1 VRVKSTEDGNRID
14 FSIFHHASVG
24 VGESEEI
31 GGGIKLFD
39 EIPRIPQTQ

>member
-1 VRVKSTEDGNRID
+1 
-14 FSIFHHASVG
+14 

-39 EIPRIPQTQ
+39 EIPRIPKTQRHSSRIICKL